1 MLEID
6 PVTIL
11 AEIFNFLI
19 LAVVLYFLLFKPM
32 AKSVMERADAKNA
45 ALESAL
51 AKEEEAEQK
60 LKMIEERLS
69 NLDFEI
75 EERLQK
81 AYRQAQEDTGSLI
94 QATHKEAE
102 MILIEAEK
110 EAENF
115 KKHEFNQ
122 LRETLVSTILNISSQ
137 ILRRSTPDVV
147 HENLVDELTTE
158 IWDLG
163 KRDMQQVRTLRDS
176 LTERTPTVY
185 VTSARELTPEK
196 QRSLVKTFGA
206 LADKNV
212 NMEIEINPDLIAG
225 VHARIGDLIIENSL
239 AMELSDLKTEVLK
252 SLEESVDG
260 E

>member
-110 EAENF
+110 EAEKF
-115 KKHEFNQ
+115 KKREFNQ

-176 LTERTPTVY
+176 LTERTPTVH

-196 QRSLVKTFGA
+196 QRSLVKTFSA